1 MIQNKKIQNLKE
13 LEYYTNSN
21 LVGELILQ
29 LQKKEPTNQTYR
41 DMTHT
46 YAQICLFV
54 NDLITNQRFYEQ
66 SMEEYRGDKNR
77 AIVRARKAEEKLK
90 LLEAQV
96 EKYKKVY
103 G

>member
-29 LQKKEPTNQTYR
+29 LQKKEPTNETYR
-41 DMTHT
+41 NMSHT

-54 NDLITNQRFYEQ
+54 NELITNERLYEQ
-66 SMEEYRGDKNR
+66 SMAEYRGDKNR
-77 AIVRARKAEEKLK
+77 AIFRARKTEEKLK

>member
-29 LQKKEPTNQTYR
+29 LQKKEPTNETYR
-41 DMTHT
+41 NMSHT

-54 NDLITNQRFYEQ
+54 NELITNERLYEQ
-66 SMEEYRGDKNR
+66 SMAEYGVTKTGRFSEQERQRINFNC
-77 AIVRARKAEEKLK
+77 
-90 LLEAQV
+90 
-96 EKYKKVY
+96 
-103 G
+103 